1 MKSEKQGRNDLLQLM
16 VLEGFIAM
24 VWAAGA
30 MGVYNLGLQAADAS
44 LATDTI
50 GVVCRDILGNVGGI
64 IALLGVIVLPITSG
78 DTALRALR
86 LTLSESFHLD
96 QSTNGKRLGLAAP
109 VFVLVA
115 AIIVWAKMTLR

>member
-1 MKSEKQGRNDLLQLM
+1 MPT
-16 VLEGFIAM
+16 
-24 VWAAGA
+24 
-30 MGVYNLGLQAADAS
+30 
-44 LATDTI
+44 LATGTI
-50 GVVCRDILGNVGGI
+50 GVVCRDILGNVGGV

-96 QSTNGKRLGLAAP
+96 QSTNGKRLSLAVP

-115 AIIVWAKMTLR
+115 AIIVWAKFNTRGLQHPVALLRLVQPDPVPVRLPGHHCLDV